1 MRGAWLFPS
10 LAALLLSSCSIKEE
24 RAECPCRLEVDF
36 LPFAAIGGIPDLQVR
51 SGNYPPVS
59 GLRDA
64 SSWHADIRK
73 GVYTISVVHPGMQTQ
88 VGPDR
93 ITCPEGM
100 VPDSIYAFAAS
111 VDCHAEKVHV
121 SALARKQFCTVTLR
135 EKEPTPLQYAVRS
148 RFAAFS
154 RADLSPQPAP
164 LSFSTRRDPD
174 GAIRFR
180 LPRQGTDSGLL
191 LEVSGTEGD
200 AWELPLGEWMEKA
213 GYDWT
218 LPSLEDFLL
227 ELDYTAT
234 RIQVRILDWDGEET
248 LTLTI

>member
-100 VPDSIYAFAAS
+100 VPDS
-111 VDCHAEKVHV
+111 
-121 SALARKQFCTVTLR
+121 R
-135 EKEPTPLQYAVRS
+135 EDK
-148 RFAAFS
+148 
-154 RADLSPQPAP
+154 
-164 LSFSTRRDPD
+164 
-174 GAIRFR
+174 
-180 LPRQGTDSGLL
+180 
-191 LEVSGTEGD
+191 
-200 AWELPLGEWMEKA
+200 
-213 GYDWT
+213 
-218 LPSLEDFLL
+218 
-227 ELDYTAT
+227 
-234 RIQVRILDWDGEET
+234 
-248 LTLTI
+248 